1 MNTHNN
7 KKKNRNMNN
16 NDNNVFALILEEA
29 RNPRLTLTFEDPVIT
44 VDGSTAERPDCAR
57 VGTNSEPAYSSYAT
71 WDYYTPEQLDE
82 AEEDGDVHWIESRG
96 EFYVDSQCIHCE
108 DGEWHVGHDT
118 IYIHGDGHYYYE
130 DESIRTDGHGTYFI
144 EGDSDYVYC
153 DDDDY
158 WPTEEC
164 HHCDASGQWVHGD
177 EEECDDCQPE
187 PDKGAICRYHSS
199 PDEVKY
205 RGTSPFLIGFEVEK
219 TSIFGYCHEGGEIGE
234 RDLFAG
240 WELDGSCGVEG
251 VTNCYDLLDPL
262 VMEMFEAHVD
272 EASDVLAEPCNKTCG
287 GHINI
292 SWQNRTPREA
302 LSAFKVYAPL
312 WYALFRKRLNNTYC
326 REDKKIEDRG
336 IKYSPVRCKTFGIEL
351 RLPSRVINGKHL
363 LRRARLIAITCRAM
377 EENWSFNRF
386 VRESRNILL
395 KEAYNGDRKRYAK
408 ALRLARHFRIW
419 MLDGI
424 VHPDINEYTR

>member
-1 MNTHNN
+1 MDN
-7 KKKNRNMNN
+7 NN

-29 RNPRLTLTFEDPVIT
+29 RNPRLTLTYVDPVIT
-44 VDGSTAERPDCAR
+44 MDGSTAERAECAR

-71 WDYYTPEQLDE
+71 WEFYTPAQLEE

-96 EFYVDSQCIHCE
+96 EFYVDLECIHCE
-108 DGEWHVGHDT
+108 DGEWYVSHDT
-118 IYIHGDGHYYYE
+118 TYVHGYGHCHSE
-130 DESIRTDGHGTYFI
+130 DESLCTDGHGTYFI
-144 EGDSDYVYC
+144 EGDDDYVYC
-153 DDDDY
+153 DGDDY
-158 WPTEEC
+158 WPRDEC
-164 HHCDASGQWVHGD
+164 HHCEATDQWVHED
-177 EEECDDCQPE
+177 EDNCDDCGSE
-187 PDKGAICRYHSS
+187 PDRGVISRYHGS

-205 RGTSPFLIGFEVEK
+205 RGLSPFLIGFEVEK
-219 TSIFGYCHEGGEIGE
+219 TSIFGYRHEGGEIGE
-234 RDLFAG
+234 RELFAG

-251 VTNCYDLLDPL
+251 VTHCYDLLDPI
-262 VMEMFEAHVD
+262 VMEMFEGHVD
-272 EASDVLAEPCNKTCG
+272 DASDVLAEPCDKTCG

-292 SWQNRTPREA
+292 SWLNRTPREA

-336 IKYSPVRCKTFGIEL
+336 IKYSPVRCKSFGIEL

-363 LRRARLIAITCRAM
+363 LRRARLVAITCRAM
-377 EENWSFNRF
+377 EENWSFNRL
-386 VRESRNILL
+386 VRESRSILL